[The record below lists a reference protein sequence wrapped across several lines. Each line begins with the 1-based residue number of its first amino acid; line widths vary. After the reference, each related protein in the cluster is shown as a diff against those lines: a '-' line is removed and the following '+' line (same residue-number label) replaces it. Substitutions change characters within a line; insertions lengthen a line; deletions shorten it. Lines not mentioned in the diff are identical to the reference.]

1 MKKAEFSTTLTSKAF
16 TTKVIGTCMSL
27 MHAKIRRCD
36 NFMPDLGR
44 HDDVRFDGKESTEHT
59 EHVFHFLQKSIL
71 IILTERSS

>member
-1 MKKAEFSTTLTSKAF
+1 
-16 TTKVIGTCMSL
+16 
-27 MHAKIRRCD
+27 
-36 NFMPDLGR
+36 MPDLGR